1 MQDVSGTYASP
12 RRRRIDR
19 GPLLLLIG
27 TPGTGKRPLGSYL
40 EGERGFV
47 HLDFEN
53 DATRERFL
61 GAGPAALRAEI
72 DRLRAG
78 GRGVVVTWA
87 AGDAAQLPE
96 VRQLL
101 SQGAAAVWCD
111 SDRGAACRAHYAG
124 ARRVPRFEFVDT
136 FEADGTFRS
145 VEAVVGDLL
154 SQRGRRRR
162 PQRPSVPRVRFAGR
176 VRVHLVAAASAIAGA
191 ATATAV
197 IFTGLAATSGG
208 HHTRPALALGG
219 AAQSTHVPAL
229 PKQGVL
235 VSNQSLAGIRLGDS
249 KAAVMKLWGGRFTR
263 CGGCTPETWFYFYP
277 PPADPVGAGVE
288 FRNGKV
294 VAVFTLGS
302 PAGWRTSSGIRVGQ
316 ILGFP
321 HAGDPQWLSC
331 NGYGAKPAA
340 RSGSA
345 VASILTQGAAVYGFA
360 LTRPSV
366 SPCH

>member
-1 MQDVSGTYASP
+1 MSAGSSISTSRTPP
-12 RRRRIDR
+12 R
-19 GPLLLLIG
+19 
-27 TPGTGKRPLGSYL
+27 
-40 EGERGFV
+40 
-47 HLDFEN
+47 
-53 DATRERFL
+53 RERFL

-78 GRGVVVTWA
+78 GRGVVITWA

-101 SQGAAAVWCD
+101 AQGAAAVWCD

-136 FEADGTFRS
+136 FEADGSIPPGRS
-145 VEAVVGDLL
+145 GGGRLL
-154 SQRGRRRR
+154 RSAAGVAGRRGRRFRASGS
-162 PQRPSVPRVRFAGR
+162 PAR
-176 VRVHLVAAASAIAGA
+176 VRVHLVAAASALAGA

-208 HHTRPALALGG
+208 HHARPALALGG
-219 AAQSTHVPAL
+219 AASTHVAAL
-229 PKQGVL
+229 PRQGVL

-249 KAAVMKLWGGRFTR
+249 KAAGDEALGRPFHALRRLHARDVVLLLPAAGRPGRGGRR
-263 CGGCTPETWFYFYP
+263 VPERQGRRGLHARQPGRLATSQ
-277 PPADPVGAGVE
+277 
-288 FRNGKV
+288 
-294 VAVFTLGS
+294 GS
-302 PAGWRTSSGIRVGQ
+302 GSARSSGSRTR
-316 ILGFP
+316 
-321 HAGDPQWLSC
+321 AT
-331 NGYGAKPAA
+331 
-340 RSGSA
+340 RSGSRATDTARSRPQGRATA